1 MTDYAEKLEKRIK
14 ANWKTAFWAVIV
26 VGLVAHMYKFTN
38 TLLNHDS
45 LFSIYSKMNM
55 SSSGRWF
62 LLPACGLSSYYDLPW
77 LNGVLSLI
85 YAAMTAAVIADIFDI
100 KEKHIL
106 ILSGALLISFPSIT
120 NTFFYEFTADGYML
134 AMLLA
139 ALAVRFSMIGDNKP
153 WHLLVAVLCIC
164 FSCGIY
170 QAYVS
175 FALLLAL
182 GHFMWEILNNRHEN
196 KDYYRWILRQVLVF
210 AFGMLAYYIIWK
222 LCLHFGG
229 GSAGSYLGLDSLGQ
243 ESAGFMALILGGIKS
258 TARGLA
264 NFFLGRNVFK
274 YGWTLYAVLNVVF
287 LLTSAAVLITA
298 VIKEK
303 LYKRPAHFVLFLLC
317 IIATPIFAFI
327 WNFVRVSG
335 SYHLVMLQSLS
346 IIYIFTLILSQKYLK
361 KSPRALAALLFAVLA
376 FKFTVQANVC
386 YFEMDK
392 SAERTRTMATEIV
405 TRVHELDEGNVEKF
419 AIVGGK
425 EVSLASLNQEKS
437 GEIMVNAHQITDN
450 LIFDHP
456 HGGAYLT
463 EISGIG
469 YPGVSE
475 AELGELE
482 NSPQVMDMPT
492 WPHKGSV
499 AVIDNVAV
507 IKLS

>member
-1 MTDYAEKLEKRIK
+1 MTDYAEKLGQRIK
-14 ANWKTAFWAVIV
+14 PNWKTAFFAVIII
-26 VGLVAHMYKFTN
+26 GLAAHMYKFTN

-55 SSSGRWF
+55 TSSGRWF

-77 LNGVLSLI
+77 LNGLLSLV
-85 YAAMTAAVIADIFDI
+85 YAGLTAAVIADIFDI
-100 KEKHIL
+100 KERHVL
-106 ILSGALLISFPSIT
+106 ILMGGLLISFPSIT

-134 AMLLA
+134 SMLLA
-139 ALAVRFSMIGDNKP
+139 ALTVRFSMIGDKNKI
-153 WHLLVAVLCIC
+153 HLAVAILCIC

-170 QAYVS
+170 QAYLS

-182 GHFMWEILNNRHEN
+182 AHFMWELLNGRHEN
-196 KDYYRWILRQVLVF
+196 KEYYRWILRQVLVY
-210 AFGMLAYYIIWK
+210 AVGMLSYYAIWK
-222 LCLHFGG
+222 LSLHYG
-229 GSAGSYLGLDSLGQ
+229 GSTAGSYLGLDSLGR
-243 ESAGFMALILGGIKS
+243 ENAGIGALIAGGIKS

-264 NFFLGRNVFK
+264 NFFLGRNVFQ
-274 YGWTLYAVLNVVF
+274 YGWTMYAVLNLVF
-287 LLTSAAVLITA
+287 LTLSAAVLITS

-303 LYKRPAHFVLFLLC
+303 LYKRPALFVLFLLC
-317 IIATPIFAFI
+317 IAAVPFFAFI

-335 SYHLVMLQSLS
+335 SYHLVMLQSLCV
-346 IIYIFTLILSQKYLK
+346 IYIFSLILSQKYLK
-361 KSPRALAALLFAVLA
+361 KAPRALAAALFAVIV
-376 FKFTVQANVC
+376 FRFTVQANVC

-419 AIVGGK
+419 AIVGGE
-425 EVSLASLNQEKS
+425 EVSLAALNQEKT

-469 YPGVSE
+469 YPAVSE
-475 AELGELE
+475 SELGELE
-482 NSPQVMDMPT
+482 SSPQVLDMPT